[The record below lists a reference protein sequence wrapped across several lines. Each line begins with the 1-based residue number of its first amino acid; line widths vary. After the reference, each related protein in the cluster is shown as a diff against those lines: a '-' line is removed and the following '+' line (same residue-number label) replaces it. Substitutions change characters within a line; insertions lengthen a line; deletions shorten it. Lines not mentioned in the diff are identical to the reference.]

1 MKKVLLTTVCGPF
14 GADTDDCTRHVMPE
28 LFHAQVTRAQGIFS
42 LRSTYISYGL
52 EYIAKN
58 ITTPATVLQYPTMKQ
73 FKRELNKGYDY
84 VGISFVIA
92 TFGKLK
98 KMCKMVKEVS
108 PASKIILGGYG
119 TMLPECDQ
127 YGDYICREEG
137 VDFMRRLLGEV
148 HDDEPK
154 KHVVY
159 PTRSKILG
167 FPVLKGAVVLAG
179 LGCPHGCDFCAT
191 SHYHKRRHIPLLKTG
206 ADLYR
211 EIRRVQK
218 VLGDPK
224 LGIGMIEEDF
234 LLQKERAGEFLDCV
248 KKDEKNPIRF
258 SCFASAYSVS
268 QWDPEDLVRM
278 GIDTIW
284 IGVESR
290 QATYPK
296 LKGLDVKAIFETLH
310 SHGINTLASL
320 ILGHDF
326 HTVENVWEDLEYLL
340 SLNPSLTQF
349 LILTPACSTPLFERL
364 KREGRLLDVPH
375 KQWDGFHLVYDHPHI
390 EKHKMEELLLKF
402 YDEEYRRLGPSVIRF
417 IEKQLTGYLRFKNA
431 TDPLLRSHAE
441 KHKQGCLEALPIFS
455 TAARHAPTEEIAQR
469 IRNLQRSIV
478 CEIGTGGLKNKIL
491 SGIVPGLALVE
502 KLKLKHFAYSQA
514 NLQRTEYRMSASW
527 LHPVSLT
534 GDGILTIKPR
544 PRHASHHPL
553 VLDLHGV
560 FDRMTAMKL
569 KKRVES
575 YLKKNRGH
583 LAINFSGVTST
594 ERDALL
600 LFLKR
605 LRGNKERIKIV
616 NIDSLRTDMVDVVN
630 YAKSYFEVF
639 MDVEG
644 LTASLA

>member
-1 MKKVLLTTVCGPF
+1 
-14 GADTDDCTRHVMPE
+14 MPE

-42 LRSTYISYGL
+42 LRSTKISYGL

-58 ITTPATVLQYPTMKQ
+58 ITTPTTVLQYPTMKQ
-73 FKRELNKGYDY
+73 FIRELGKGYDY

-98 KMCKMVKEVS
+98 KMCTMVRAVS
-108 PASKIILGGYG
+108 PGSKIILGGYG

-127 YGDYICREEG
+127 YGDHICREEG

-148 HDDEPK
+148 HDDKPK
-154 KHVVY
+154 KHVVH
-159 PTRSKILG
+159 PIGSKVLG
-167 FPVLKGAVVLAG
+167 FPVSKGAVVLAG

-218 VLGDPK
+218 TLGSPN
-224 LGIGMIEEDF
+224 LSISIIEEDF
-234 LLQKERAGEFLDCV
+234 LLQKERAVEYLDCIKRDKRSPAV
-248 KKDEKNPIRF
+248 I
-258 SCFASAYSVS
+258 SCFATAYSLS

-284 IGVESR
+284 IGVEAR
-290 QATYPK
+290 QATYSK
-296 LKGLDVKAIFETLH
+296 LKGLDVKAIVETLH

-326 HTVENVWEDLEYLL
+326 HTVENVWEDLEYLI
-340 SLNPSLTQF
+340 SLKPTLTQF

-364 KREGRLLDVPH
+364 KGEGRLLDVPH
-375 KQWDGFHLVYDHPHI
+375 KHWDGFHLVYDHPHI
-390 EKHKMEELLLKF
+390 QKHEMEELILKF
-402 YDEEYRRLGPSVIRF
+402 YDEEYRRLGPSVIRY
-417 IEKQLTGYLRFKNA
+417 IEKQLRGYLHYKSA
-431 TDPLLRSHAE
+431 ADPLLRMRAE
-441 KHKQGCLEALPIFS
+441 QYRQGCLAALPIFA
-455 TAARHAPTEEIAQR
+455 TAARHAPTEEIAR
-469 IRNLQRSIV
+469 WTRSIQRSVV
-478 CEIGTGGLKNKIL
+478 CEIGSHGLKNKIL
-491 SGIVPGLALVE
+491 SGIVPILALVE
-502 KLKLKHFAYSQA
+502 KFKLKHCAYPQA
-514 NLQRTEYRMSASW
+514 RLQRTEYRMSESR
-527 LHPVSLT
+527 LHPVAIK
-534 GDGILTIKPR
+534 GAGVLTIKLR
-544 PRHASHHPL
+544 PRFVPDHPL
-553 VLDLHGV
+553 VVDLHGV

-569 KKRVES
+569 KKRIES
-575 YLKKNRGH
+575 YLRENRGH

-605 LRGNKERIKIV
+605 LRGNKERIKIIS
-616 NIDSLRTDMVDVVN
+616 IDSLRTDMVDVVN

-639 MDVEG
+639 MNVEG
-644 LTASLA
+644 LTASLS

>member
-108 PASKIILGGYG
+108 PGSKIILGGYG

-137 VDFMRRLLGEV
+137 VGFMRSLLGEIQ
-148 HDDEPK
+148 DDEPK

-159 PTRSKILG
+159 PTRSKVLG

-191 SHYHKRRHIPLLKTG
+191 SHYHKNHHIPFLKTG
-206 ADLYR
+206 SDLYR
-211 EIRRVQK
+211 EIRRTQK
-218 VLGDPK
+218 VLGNPK
-224 LGIGMIEEDF
+224 LGIGIIEEDF
-234 LLQKERAGEFLDCV
+234 LLQKERADEYLDCV
-248 KKDEKNPIRF
+248 KRDKKSPATI
-258 SCFASAYSVS
+258 SCFASAYSAS

-278 GIDTIW
+278 GIDTLW

-290 QATYPK
+290 KATYPK
-296 LKGLDVKAIFETLH
+296 LKGIDVKALFETLH

-326 HTVENVWEDLEYLL
+326 HTVENVWEDFEYLV

-364 KREGRLLDVPH
+364 NREGRLLDVPH
-375 KQWDGFHLVYDHPHI
+375 KHWDGFHLVFDHHHI
-390 EKHKMEELLLKF
+390 GKQKIEQLILDA
-402 YDEEYRRLGPSVIRF
+402 YDEEYRRLGPSVIRYA
-417 IEKQLTGYLRFKNA
+417 EKQLSGYLRFRNSA
-431 TDPLLRSHAE
+431 DPLLRMRAE
-441 KHKQGCLEALPIFS
+441 QYRQGSLGAGLQAWS
-455 TAARHAPTEEIAQR
+455 GLAANRNAISDRRLQQAISQQQFATQRYNARMGLYGNMFMSAGMAMSSRKFKRDIEKIDESKEKSMLDKLRDLAIYEYNYNMESDSAKKRIGVVTEEAPVEVVSEDGNYLDIMSY
-469 IRNLQRSIV
+469 LGWLTV
-478 CEIGTGGLKNKIL
+478 CVKQ
-491 SGIVPGLALVE
+491 LALQHE
-502 KLKLKHFAYSQA
+502 AA
-514 NLQRTEYRMSASW
+514 
-527 LHPVSLT
+527 
-534 GDGILTIKPR
+534 
-544 PRHASHHPL
+544 
-553 VLDLHGV
+553 
-560 FDRMTAMKL
+560 
-569 KKRVES
+569 
-575 YLKKNRGH
+575 
-583 LAINFSGVTST
+583 
-594 ERDALL
+594 
-600 LFLKR
+600 
-605 LRGNKERIKIV
+605 
-616 NIDSLRTDMVDVVN
+616 
-630 YAKSYFEVF
+630 
-639 MDVEG
+639 
-644 LTASLA
+644 